1 MAVFLPL
8 YERIHL
14 SYNENEITDLM
25 YDQLDDIVQ
34 KHNVRNVCFNLH
46 GVFILSNFF
55 YVMYIIISYILY
67 LKC

>member
-25 YDQLDDIVQ
+25 YDQLDDLVQ
-34 KHNVRNVCFNLH
+34 KHNDEMVEMYVLIYIGSLFCLT
-46 GVFILSNFF
+46 FF
-55 YVMYIIISYILY
+55 YVMYIIIS
-67 LKC
+67 

>member
-25 YDQLDDIVQ
+25 YDQLDNIAQ
-34 KHNVRNVCFNLH
+34 KRNNEMVELYMLIYIRYLFCLTF
-46 GVFILSNFF
+46 V
-55 YVMYIIISYILY
+55 YVMYTFIS
-67 LKC
+67 

>member
-25 YDQLDDIVQ
+25 YDQLDNIVQ
-34 KHNVRNVCFNLH
+34 KHNDEMVEMYVLIYIGSLFCLT
-46 GVFILSNFF
+46 FF
-55 YVMYIIISYILY
+55 YVMYIIIS
-67 LKC
+67 

>member
-25 YDQLDDIVQ
+25 YDQLDNIVQ
-34 KHNVRNVCFNLH
+34 KHNDEIVEMYVLIYIGSLFCLT
-46 GVFILSNFF
+46 FF
-55 YVMYIIISYILY
+55 YVMYIIIS
-67 LKC
+67 

>member
-25 YDQLDDIVQ
+25 YDQLDDLVQ
-34 KHNVRNVCFNLH
+34 KHNDEMVELYAAFYIGSLAFYIGSLFCLT
-46 GVFILSNFF
+46 FF
-55 YVMYIIISYILY
+55 TLCI
-67 LKC
+67 